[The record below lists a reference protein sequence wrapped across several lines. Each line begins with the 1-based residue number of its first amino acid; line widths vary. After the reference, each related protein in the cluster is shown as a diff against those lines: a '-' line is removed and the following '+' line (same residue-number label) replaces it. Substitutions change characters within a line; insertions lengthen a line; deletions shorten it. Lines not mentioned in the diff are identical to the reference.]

1 MGFHQL
7 VERWLKASETLL
19 PNERGWANVSLTYK
33 GPKVSLRWRWRR
45 KKNQAVQCPSK
56 RRKEK
61 GTCPLLPSTHTHTGA
76 QAPPGKR
83 RYRELPNQKQLSD
96 TETTPADAPAAPR
109 PPKGCGW
116 ELVERGRGHLSTN
129 NGLNRLLPSP
139 RCGPQNSRPEE
150 SHTHWKVGPGPGPGP
165 VPGIRRVSQG
175 FGGGGGW
182 DAISA
187 SSQLPLGTGTLQ
199 APGHRPLERQ
209 AQLAERRA
217 LHPDRP

>member
-1 MGFHQL
+1 M
-7 VERWLKASETLL
+7 
-19 PNERGWANVSLTYK
+19 
-33 GPKVSLRWRWRR
+33 
-45 KKNQAVQCPSK
+45 VQCIRIHLPMQ
-56 RRKEK
+56 
-61 GTCPLLPSTHTHTGA
+61 GTWVRALVWEDSTCCEYLTLEQLLAYVLEPVM
-76 QAPPGKR
+76 
-83 RYRELPNQKQLSD
+83 
-96 TETTPADAPAAPR
+96 AAPR

>member
-1 MGFHQL
+1 M
-7 VERWLKASETLL
+7 
-19 PNERGWANVSLTYK
+19 
-33 GPKVSLRWRWRR
+33 
-45 KKNQAVQCPSK
+45 
-56 RRKEK
+56 
-61 GTCPLLPSTHTHTGA
+61 LPSTHTHTGA

-129 NGLNRLLPSP
+129 NGHNRLLPSP

-187 SSQLPLGTGTLQ
+187 SSQLPLGTGRWFWAAVERFNNEQRLRLLQ
-199 APGHRPLERQ
+199 FVTGTSSVPYEGFAALRGSNGLRRFCIEKWGKITSLPRYGAPTPLQETC
-209 AQLAERRA
+209 
-217 LHPDRP
+217 